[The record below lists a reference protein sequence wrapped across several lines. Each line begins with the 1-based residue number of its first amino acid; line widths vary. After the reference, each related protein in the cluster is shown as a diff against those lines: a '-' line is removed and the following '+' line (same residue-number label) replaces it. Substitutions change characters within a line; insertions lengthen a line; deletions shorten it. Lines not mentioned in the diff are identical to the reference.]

1 MKKFFYLTVVLLLTI
16 CLGGCGEQAKET
28 DVNDIP
34 TEVATGKVVE
44 PTDDGKSDET
54 KPAESKT
61 DDAKTDDAKIDD
73 AKPEVKPT
81 TQVQAGKDYVVAD
94 DNLSNLQLADPT
106 IPVYD
111 KYTIW
116 ERQEKGLPV
125 ALPQLTPYEAESV
138 VYLTFDDG
146 PDDKVTPQILDILKS
161 EGVKATFYVCGNMV
175 DANPTVLKRIF
186 DEGYAIGNHSYNHNY
201 NQLYASPWS
210 FMEQIIQTDN
220 SIKNIIGV
228 RPFIIRAPGGAG
240 SMFTTNYYTMVE
252 DCGYVEHDWNVLTE
266 DATPS
271 RPNASQ
277 QINNV
282 LGYLGENPPRTVIL
296 LMHSNGDKGETV
308 KALPEIIHFLRDWG
322 YKFGVVTPM
331 TPQPW

>member
-1 MKKFFYLTVVLLLTI
+1 MRKILCTILILLLTA
-16 CLGGCGEQAKET
+16 CFAGCGNKAEKT
-28 DVNDIP
+28 DANDIP
-34 TEVATGKVVE
+34 TEVATGKTV
-44 PTDDGKSDET
+44 D
-54 KPAESKT
+54 SKT
-61 DDAKTDDAKIDD
+61 DGKPETSKPDEKTSDAKPDENKSAD

-81 TQVQAGKDYVVAD
+81 VQEGKDYIIASD
-94 DNLSNLQLADPT
+94 DLSNLQLTDPT

-111 KYTIW
+111 KYNIW

-125 ALPQLTPYEAESV
+125 ALPQLTPYETESV

-146 PDDKVTPQILDILKS
+146 PDDKVTPQILDILKA
-161 EGVKATFYVCGNMV
+161 EGVKATFYVCGNLV
-175 DANPTVLKRIF
+175 DTYPDVLKRIF
-186 DEGYAIGNHSYNHNY
+186 DEGHAIGNHSYNHDY
-201 NQLYASPWS
+201 NQLYASPWN
-210 FMEQIIQTDN
+210 FMEQVIQTDN
-220 SIKNIIGV
+220 SIRNVIGV
-228 RPFIIRAPGGAG
+228 RPFIIRAPGGASG
-240 SMFTTNYYTMVE
+240 MFTANFYSMVA

-271 RPNASQ
+271 LPSASQ

-282 LGYLGENPPRTVIL
+282 LYYLGQQPPRTVIL
-296 LMHSNGDKGETV
+296 LMHCNSDKTETA

>member
-1 MKKFFYLTVVLLLTI
+1 MKKFFCLTVAFLLTI
-16 CLGGCGEQAKET
+16 FVGGCGEQSKVT
-28 DVNDIP
+28 DDQIP
-34 TEVATGKVVE
+34 TEVAAPGEEQAKS
-44 PTDDGKSDET
+44 SDEKT
-54 KPAESKT
+54 PAESKPV
-61 DDAKTDDAKIDD
+61 AVAQ
-73 AKPEVKPT
+73 E
-81 TQVQAGKDYVVAD
+81 GKDYIVAAD
-94 DNLSNLQLADPT
+94 DFSNLQLADCT

-111 KYTIW
+111 KYIIW

-125 ALPQLTPYEAESV
+125 VLPELTPYENESV

-146 PDDKVTPQILDILKS
+146 PDDKVTPQILDILKA
-161 EGVKATFYVCGNMV
+161 ENVKATFYVCGNMV
-175 DANPTVLKRIF
+175 EAYPDVLKRIF
-186 DEGYAIGNHSYNHNY
+186 NEGHAIGNHSYNHRY
-201 NQLYASPWS
+201 EELYASPWS

-220 SIKNIIGV
+220 AIKNVIGV

-240 SMFTTNYYTMVE
+240 SMFTRNYYTMVE

-271 RPNASQ
+271 NPNASE

-282 LGYLGENPPRTVIL
+282 LKYLGDQPPRTVIL
-296 LMHSNGDKGETV
+296 LMHSKQDKTETV
-308 KALPEIIHFLRDWG
+308 KAFPELIHMLRDWG

>member
-16 CLGGCGEQAKET
+16 CLGGCGDTAKET

-34 TEVATGKVVE
+34 TESVSGKVVE
-44 PTDDGKSDET
+44 PTDGGKSDVT
-54 KPAESKT
+54 KPAETKP
-61 DDAKTDDAKIDD
+61 DAKTDET
-73 AKPEVKPT
+73 KPEVKPT
-81 TQVQAGKDYVVAD
+81 AQVQAGKNYVVAD
-94 DNLSNLQLADPT
+94 DNLSNLQLTDPT

-146 PDDKVTPQILDILKS
+146 PDDKVTPQVLDILKA

-175 DANPTVLKRIF
+175 DTYPDVLKRIF
-186 DEGYAIGNHSYNHNY
+186 DEGHAIGNHSYNHDY

-228 RPFIIRAPGGAG
+228 RPFIIRAPGGANG
-240 SMFTTNYYTMVE
+240 MFTANFYSMVE

-296 LMHSNGDKGETV
+296 LMHSNGDKTETV
-308 KALPEIIHFLRDWG
+308 KALPEIIRFLRDWG

>member
-1 MKKFFYLTVVLLLTI
+1 MKKFFYLTILLLLTI
-16 CLGGCGEQAKET
+16 CLGGCGDSAKET

-44 PTDDGKSDET
+44 PSDDGKSDGT
-54 KPAESKT
+54 KPAETKPDT
-61 DDAKTDDAKIDD
+61 DPNAKTDET
-73 AKPEVKPT
+73 KPGVKPSAT
-81 TQVQAGKDYVVAD
+81 VQEGKDYVVAD
-94 DNLSNLQLADPT
+94 DNLSNLQLTDPT

-125 ALPQLTPYEAESV
+125 ALPALTPYETESV

-146 PDDKVTPQILDILKS
+146 PDDKVTPQVLDILKA

-186 DEGYAIGNHSYNHNY
+186 DEGHAIGNHSYNHDY

-228 RPFIIRAPGGAG
+228 RPFIIRAPGGASG
-240 SMFTTNYYTMVE
+240 MFTSNFYTMVK

-271 RPNASQ
+271 RPSASQ

-282 LGYLGENPPRTVIL
+282 LGYLGEQPPRTVIL
-296 LMHSNGDKGETV
+296 LMHCNGDKTETV
-308 KALPEIIHFLRDWG
+308 KALPEIIRFLRDWG